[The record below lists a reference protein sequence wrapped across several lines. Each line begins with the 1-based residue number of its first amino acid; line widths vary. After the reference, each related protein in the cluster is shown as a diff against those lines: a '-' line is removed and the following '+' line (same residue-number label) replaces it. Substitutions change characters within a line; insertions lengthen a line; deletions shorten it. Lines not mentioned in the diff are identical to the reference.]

1 MRTLYAAG
9 AGAVVA
15 LALGLAAQPAAAQGA
30 AADSLRA
37 QYRLPAPPTQEVAA
51 RGRRIAP
58 GASMAVPTAFG
69 AGFGDAFVGVG
80 YQAFTRAEDHPDG
93 GFVVGF
99 GLGSARQAVGLE
111 VALSTF
117 GTLRTCCRGGAS
129 FKLHRVLPY
138 RSAIAVG
145 WENAVTWGSLHGSD
159 VATDAGSSLYAVAS
173 KVFQTRPQVGDPF
186 STLTVNFGVG
196 DGRFRREDDI
206 ITFRERLNV
215 FGGAALRVIEPASLI
230 VDWTGQDL
238 VAGASIVP
246 LAGVPLFIAPGV
258 ADLTTR
264 PRFILGVGYGFNYAT
279 WH

>member
-1 MRTLYAAG
+1 MRILYLLGACAAL
-9 AGAVVA
+9 AVA
-15 LALGLAAQPAAAQGA
+15 LPLASGPAAAQA
-30 AADSLRA
+30 DPADSLRA
-37 QYRLPAPPTQEVAA
+37 QYRLPVPPTQEIAA

-58 GASMAVPTAFG
+58 GASIAVPSAFG

-80 YQAFTRAEDHPDG
+80 YQSFTRAEDHPDG

-99 GLGSARQAVGLE
+99 GLGSARRAVGVE

-117 GTLRTCCRGGAS
+117 GTVRTCCRGGAS
-129 FKLHRVLPY
+129 VKVHRALPWN
-138 RSAIAVG
+138 SAVAVG

-159 VATDAGSSLYAVAS
+159 VATDAGSSLYAVGS
-173 KVFQTRPQVGDPF
+173 KVFLLRPTLGDPF
-186 STLTVNFGVG
+186 STLTLNLGVG
-196 DGRFRREDDI
+196 DGRFRREEDI
-206 ITFRERLNV
+206 LEFRERVNV

-246 LAGVPLFIAPGV
+246 LRGVPLFIAPGV

-264 PRFILGVGYGFNYAT
+264 PRFILGIGYGFNYAT
-279 WH
+279 WN